1 MGKKP
6 KDISEFSEEKQNR
19 ILAARRACKKYREK
33 KQAEDSGYLNKIK
46 HANVEYYAK
55 NRDRIL
61 QQQKLNKILK
71 KQSQVNNLFQNV
83 ANNSITEV
91 SSNNASE
98 LNFPNTS
105 FASSQDNSNSFQYI
119 DDNSQDE
126 VNSEKIS
133 LEKKSNRIYAN
144 KTNEFTGEL
153 SDANISLLSS
163 MYDNIE
169 IFMDEFVEVVGE
181 SIEVD
186 KVRDGFKE
194 LIQGALNFN
203 NEFIDI
209 NKEDPLDLSA
219 SIEELSTKININP
232 KKKNHLESVI
242 SRITNNKLS

>member
-55 NRDRIL
+55 NRDRIS
-61 QQQKLNKILK
+61 QQRKLNKILK

-105 FASSQDNSNSFQYI
+105 LVSSQDNSNSFQYI
-119 DDNSQDE
+119 DDNSQDDTNKPLDLSIKNRSTLYYNSKNR
-126 VNSEKIS
+126 VNSNI
-133 LEKKSNRIYAN
+133 
-144 KTNEFTGEL
+144 EL
-153 SDANISLLSS
+153 SDSNS
-163 MYDNIE
+163 
-169 IFMDEFVEVVGE
+169 
-181 SIEVD
+181 
-186 KVRDGFKE
+186 
-194 LIQGALNFN
+194 
-203 NEFIDI
+203 EFIDI
-209 NKEDPLDLSA
+209 NEVDPLDLSM
-219 SIEELSTKININP
+219 SNENLSTIINISPSTKINTDP
-232 KKKNHLESVI
+232 KKKNYLESVI
-242 SRITNNKLS
+242 SRITNSKSS